1 MLNLDN
7 KKILFFSPK
16 FFGYENDIKK
26 ELENLGA
33 EVFYFDERPKNDF
46 LTKVF
51 IRLNQKKLIKRKIEQ
66 YYKNIESQIR
76 NIKFDYIFLLNVETV
91 PLSFIE
97 KIISTNLDIKVFT
110 YFWDSINNRKYSLE
124 YFKYSHKFFSFDSQD
139 KLLNENIIFL
149 PLFYNRNYKNLK
161 NSNENYKYDICFIGT
176 LHSDRY
182 EVVKKILSLI
192 EGKQSYVYFYSTS
205 KILFLFQKLFDKNF
219 KNVKKEDVSF
229 SSLSKENTIDIINK
243 SKVVIDIEHMKQ
255 KGLTMRTL
263 EMLGA
268 NKKMITTNKEI
279 INYDFY
285 ITDNI
290 QIIDRNNIILDKD
303 FFEVNFKPI
312 NDDIYDK
319 YSITQWVKTIFKD
332 DNE

>member
-1 MLNLDN
+1 MQLKN
-7 KKILFFSPK
+7 KRILFFSPK

-26 ELENLGA
+26 ELENFGA

-46 LTKVF
+46 FTKVF

-66 YYKNIESQIR
+66 YYKNIESQIK

-91 PLSFIE
+91 PLDFIE
-97 KIISTNLDIKVFT
+97 KIISSNSGIKIFT

-139 KLLNENIIFL
+139 KLLNENITFL
-149 PLFYNRNYKNLK
+149 PLFYNNDYKNLK
-161 NSNENYKYDICFIGT
+161 NSDKDYKYDMCFIGT

-182 EVVKKILSLI
+182 EVVKRILSLT

-205 KILFLFQKLFDKNF
+205 KMLFLFQKLFDKNF
-219 KNVKKEDVSF
+219 RNVKEEDISF
-229 SSLSKENTIDIINK
+229 SPLSKENTINIINK
-243 SKVVIDIEHMKQ
+243 SKVVIDIEHIKQ

-285 ITDNI
+285 NTDNI
-290 QIIDRNNIILDKD
+290 QIIDRNNINLDKS
-303 FFEVNFKPI
+303 FFEIDFKSI
-312 NDDIYDK
+312 NSDIYDK
-319 YSITQWVKTIFKD
+319 YSITKWVETIFKD
-332 DNE
+332 NNE

>member
-1 MLNLDN
+1 MLDN

-26 ELENLGA
+26 ELENFGA

-46 LTKVF
+46 FTKVF
-51 IRLNQKKLIKRKIEQ
+51 IRLNQKKLIKRKINQ
-66 YYKNIESQIR
+66 YYTNIESQIK

-91 PLSFIE
+91 PLSFVE
-97 KIISTNLDIKVFT
+97 KIISSNSEIKIFT
-110 YFWDSINNRKYSLE
+110 YFWDSINNRKHSLE
-124 YFKYSHKFFSFDSQD
+124 YLKYSHKFFSFDSQD
-139 KLLNENIIFL
+139 KFVDENIIFL
-149 PLFYNRNYKNLK
+149 PLFYNNDYKDLK
-161 NSNENYKYDICFIGT
+161 NIDKNYKYDICFIGT

-182 EVVKKILSLI
+182 DVVKKILSLM
-192 EGKQSYVYFYSTS
+192 EAKKSYVYFYSTS

-219 KNVKKEDVSF
+219 KNIRKEDVSF

-243 SKVVIDIEHMKQ
+243 SKVVIDIEHIKQ

-279 INYDFY
+279 VNYDFY
-285 ITDNI
+285 NTDNI
-290 QIIDRNNIILDKD
+290 YIIDRNNINLDKS
-303 FFEVNFKPI
+303 FFEIDFKSI
-312 NDDIYDK
+312 EDNIYDK
-319 YSITQWVKTIFKD
+319 YSITQWIETIFKD

>member
-1 MLNLDN
+1 MQLKN
-7 KKILFFSPK
+7 KRILFFSPK

-26 ELENLGA
+26 ELENFGA

-46 LTKVF
+46 FTKVF
-51 IRLNQKKLIKRKIEQ
+51 IRLNLKKLIKRKIEQ
-66 YYKNIESQIR
+66 YYKNIELQIK
-76 NIKFDYIFLLNVETV
+76 NKKFDYIFLLNVETV
-91 PLSFIE
+91 PLDFIE
-97 KIISTNLDIKVFT
+97 KIISSNSGIKIFT

-139 KLLNENIIFL
+139 KLLNENITFL
-149 PLFYNRNYKNLK
+149 PLFYNNDYKNLK
-161 NSNENYKYDICFIGT
+161 NSDKEYKYDICFIGT

-182 EVVKKILSLI
+182 EVVKRILSLI

-219 KNVKKEDVSF
+219 KNVKKEDISF
-229 SSLSKENTIDIINK
+229 SPLSKENTIDIINK
-243 SKVVIDIEHMKQ
+243 SKVVIDIEHIKQ

-285 ITDNI
+285 NTDNI
-290 QIIDRNNIILDKD
+290 QIIDRNNINLDKS
-303 FFEVNFKPI
+303 FFEIDFKSI
-312 NDDIYDK
+312 NSDIYDK
-319 YSITQWVKTIFKD
+319 YSITKWVETIFKD
-332 DNE
+332 NNE

>member
-1 MLNLDN
+1 MQLKN

-26 ELENLGA
+26 ELENFGA

-46 LTKVF
+46 FTKVF

-66 YYKNIESQIR
+66 YYKNIESQIK

-91 PLSFIE
+91 PLDFIE
-97 KIISTNLDIKVFT
+97 KIISSNSGIKIFT

-124 YFKYSHKFFSFDSQD
+124 YFRYSHKFFSFDSQD
-139 KLLNENIIFL
+139 KLLNENITFL
-149 PLFYNRNYKNLK
+149 PLFYNNDYKNLK
-161 NSNENYKYDICFIGT
+161 NSDKDYKYDMCFIGT

-182 EVVKKILSLI
+182 EVVKRILSLT

-205 KILFLFQKLFDKNF
+205 KMLFLFQKLFDKNF
-219 KNVKKEDVSF
+219 RNVKEEDISF
-229 SSLSKENTIDIINK
+229 SPLSKENTINIINK
-243 SKVVIDIEHMKQ
+243 SKVVIDIEHIKQ

-285 ITDNI
+285 NTDNI
-290 QIIDRNNIILDKD
+290 QIIDRNNINLDKS
-303 FFEVNFKPI
+303 FFEIDFKSI
-312 NDDIYDK
+312 NYDIYHK
-319 YSITQWVKTIFKD
+319 YSITKWVETIFKD
-332 DNE
+332 NNE

>member
-1 MLNLDN
+1 MQLKN
-7 KKILFFSPK
+7 KRILFFSPK

-26 ELENLGA
+26 ELENFGA

-46 LTKVF
+46 FTKVF
-51 IRLNQKKLIKRKIEQ
+51 IRLNQKRLIKRKIEQ
-66 YYKNIESQIR
+66 YYKNIELQIK
-76 NIKFDYIFLLNVETV
+76 NKKFDYIFLLNVETV
-91 PLSFIE
+91 PLDFIE
-97 KIISTNLDIKVFT
+97 KIISSNSGIKIFT

-139 KLLNENIIFL
+139 KLLNENITFL
-149 PLFYNRNYKNLK
+149 PLFYNNDYKNLK
-161 NSNENYKYDICFIGT
+161 NSDKDYKYDMCFIGT

-182 EVVKKILSLI
+182 EVVKRILSLI

-205 KILFLFQKLFDKNF
+205 KMLFLFQKLFDKNF
-219 KNVKKEDVSF
+219 RNIKEEDISF
-229 SSLSKENTIDIINK
+229 SPLSKENTIDIINK
-243 SKVVIDIEHMKQ
+243 SKVVIDIEHIKQ

-285 ITDNI
+285 NTDNI
-290 QIIDRNNIILDKD
+290 QIIDRNNINLDKS
-303 FFEVNFKPI
+303 FFEIDFKSI
-312 NDDIYDK
+312 NSDIYDK
-319 YSITQWVKTIFKD
+319 YSITKWVETIFKD
-332 DNE
+332 NNE